1 MQGVPPPY
9 TCRFMV
15 NRGGLALCIHAT
27 VTCTCSIIRDI
38 PVKPP
43 NLMQDVCK
51 KKVQRLY
58 GKKNKNAALR
68 ENVPTVNKAVNSE

>member
-27 VTCTCSIIRDI
+27 VTCTCSIIRDV

-51 KKVQRLY
+51 K
-58 GKKNKNAALR
+58 KKNKNAALR
-68 ENVPTVNKAVNSE
+68 ENVPTVNKAANSE

>member
-1 MQGVPPPY
+1 
-9 TCRFMV
+9 
-15 NRGGLALCIHAT
+15 
-27 VTCTCSIIRDI
+27 
-38 PVKPP
+38 
-43 NLMQDVCK
+43 MQDVCK